1 MTGKLPY
8 EKLEKRVGQ
17 LEKKIVEL
25 KRSKNAVFESEK
37 RYREFVKNTGSI
49 ILRIDPRG
57 DITFLNQFAL
67 GFFGF
72 RRSEIIGKPAV
83 GTIVPK
89 TDSAGRDLSELIQQ
103 IIQHPEK
110 YVTHENENQLKTGER
125 VWISWSN
132 TPIRIGNTIE
142 IISIGHDITYR
153 KRMEETLRIRE
164 LQLHEN
170 AQHLAEVN
178 RALKAMLDHREVE
191 KRSIEEAMLVNLK
204 KLVFPYLE
212 KMETCNLDS
221 KGKTYLDIIRS
232 NLEDLISPL
241 SKKLF
246 SKYLEFTPAE
256 IHVADYIRQGKTSKQ
271 ISNEMNVSTSSVSF
285 HRYNIRRKLGLLNK
299 NINLTTYFNSLAN

>member
-17 LEKKIVEL
+17 LEKKVVEL
-25 KRSKNAVFESEK
+25 KRSKNAFFESEK
-37 RYREFVKNTGSI
+37 RYRKFVKNTGSI

-89 TDSAGRDLSELIQQ
+89 TDRAGRDLSKLIQK
-103 IIQHPEK
+103 IIEHPER
-110 YVTHENENQLKTGER
+110 YVTHENENQLKSGER

-153 KRMEETLRIRE
+153 KRMEETLKIRE
-164 LQLHEN
+164 SQLNEN

-191 KRSIEEAMLVNLK
+191 KRSIEETMLVNLK

-212 KMETCNLDS
+212 KMETCRLDN

-232 NLEDLISPL
+232 NLEDLVSPL

-246 SKYLEFTPAE
+246 SKYLDFTPAE
-256 IHVADYIRQGKTSKQ
+256 IHVADFIRQGKTSKQ